1 MSRSSIEKYR
11 VAGVYRVE
19 LKPMDYKE
27 NYEGLIPEGSF
38 RISPSSVSKFA
49 DKKWEWY
56 RSQVLGLEVF
66 AGNFYSVLG
75 SCVHRIA
82 ESYTKL
88 RKVDKQELYDYIDA
102 SECLEQEEKEK
113 IKEQMIP
120 MGQALIDYLRV
131 HGIPEKSE
139 DTICTEILPGV
150 YVAGTADA
158 LIGDTIVDY
167 KTTSKTTPDDYIPMH
182 YKWHLLTYAWV
193 YRKLGIDVTRMRI
206 VWITQNV
213 VGRIS
218 EKTGKPMKDYPSQ
231 VVPVTELITDDDME
245 FIEQYLKLIA
255 ETYLKAKECPE
266 LTYLL
271 YSDYRLKEA

>member
-1 MSRSSIEKYR
+1 M
-11 VAGVYRVE
+11 E
-19 LKPMDYKE
+19 LKPMNYKE
-27 NYEGLIPEGSF
+27 NYEGLIPEGAF
-38 RISPSSVSKFA
+38 RISPSAVSKFA

-56 RSQVLGLEVF
+56 RSQVLGEEVF
-66 AGNFYSVLG
+66 KGNFFSVLG

-88 RKVDKQELYDYIDA
+88 QKVDKQELYDYVDA
-102 SECLEQEEKEK
+102 SECLEQEEKDR
-113 IKEQMIP
+113 IKDQMIP
-120 MGQALIDYLRV
+120 MGQVLIDYLRV

-139 DTICTEILPGV
+139 DAICVELMPGV
-150 YVAGTADA
+150 YVGGTADA

-167 KTTSKTTPDDYIPMH
+167 KTTSKITPDDYIPMH
-182 YKWHLLTYAWV
+182 YKWQLLTYAWV
-193 YRKLGIDVTRMRI
+193 YRKLGVDVTRMRI

-213 VGRIS
+213 VGRVS

-231 VVPVTELITDDDME
+231 VVPVTELINDEDME

-271 YSDYRLKEA
+271 YSDYRLKEI

>member
-1 MSRSSIEKYR
+1 
-11 VAGVYRVE
+11 VE
-19 LKPMDYKE
+19 LKPMNYRE
-27 NYEGLIPEGSF
+27 NYEGFIPEGAF
-38 RISPSSVSKFA
+38 RISPSAVSKFA

-56 RSQVLGLEVF
+56 RAQVLGEEVF
-66 AGNFYSVLG
+66 KGNFFSVLG

-88 RKVDKQELYDYIDA
+88 QKVDKQELYGYIDS
-102 SECLEQEEKEK
+102 SECLEQEEKDR
-113 IKEQMIP
+113 IKDQMIP
-120 MGQALIDYLRV
+120 MGQVLIDYLRV

-139 DTICTEILPGV
+139 DAICVELMPGV
-150 YVAGTADA
+150 YVGGTADA

-167 KTTSKTTPDDYIPMH
+167 KTTSKITPDDFIPMH
-182 YKWHLLTYAWV
+182 YKWQLLTYAWV
-193 YRKLGIDVTRMRI
+193 YRKLGVDVTRMRI
-206 VWITQNV
+206 VWITQNI

-231 VVPVTELITDDDME
+231 VVPVTELITDEDME

>member
-1 MSRSSIEKYR
+1 MSGSFVGKYR
-11 VAGVYRVE
+11 MAGECRVE
-19 LKPMDYKE
+19 LKPMNYKE
-27 NYEGLIPEGSF
+27 NYEGLIPEGAF
-38 RISPSSVSKFA
+38 RISPSSVAKFT

-56 RSQVLGLEVF
+56 RSQVLGEEVF
-66 AGNFYSVLG
+66 KGNFFSVLG

-88 RKVDKQELYDYIDA
+88 QKVDKQELYDYVEA
-102 SECLEQEEKEK
+102 SECLEQEEKDR
-113 IKEQMIP
+113 IKDQVIP
-120 MGQALIDYLRV
+120 MGQVLIDYLRV

-139 DTICTEILPGV
+139 DAICVELMPGV
-150 YVAGTADA
+150 YVGGTADA

-167 KTTSKTTPDDYIPMH
+167 KTTSKTTPDDFIHMH
-182 YKWHLLTYAWV
+182 YKWQLLTYAWI
-193 YRKLGIDVTRMRI
+193 YRKLGVDVTRMRI

-231 VVPVTELITDDDME
+231 VVSVTELINEEDME

>member
-1 MSRSSIEKYR
+1 MSGSFVSKYR
-11 VAGVYRVE
+11 MAGERRVE
-19 LKPMDYKE
+19 LKPMNYKE
-27 NYEGLIPEGSF
+27 NYEGLIPEGAF
-38 RISPSSVSKFA
+38 RISPSAVAKFA
-49 DKKWEWY
+49 DKKWECY
-56 RSQVLGLEVF
+56 RSQALGEEVF
-66 AGNFYSVLG
+66 KDNFFSVLG

-88 RKVDKQELYDYIDA
+88 QKVDKQELYDYVDA
-102 SECLEQEEKEK
+102 SECLEQEEKDR
-113 IKEQMIP
+113 IKDQMIP
-120 MGQALIDYLRV
+120 MGQVLIDYLRV

-139 DTICTEILPGV
+139 DAICVELMPGV
-150 YVAGTADA
+150 YVGGTADA

-167 KTTSKTTPDDYIPMH
+167 KTTSKITPDDFIPMH
-182 YKWHLLTYAWV
+182 YKWQLLTYAWI
-193 YRKLGIDVTRMRI
+193 YRKLGVDVTRMRI

-231 VVPVTELITDDDME
+231 VVPVTELINEEDME